1 MKSNRVTADELQGVD
16 AEHQI
21 QMRLLMALQAA
32 IRDQRPATE
41 SAEIRY
47 QLTDFCRTH
56 FLSEELLMRLHAYP
70 DYDDHVNEHEQMLDA
85 LEGLTDDRSISA
97 LSAYLLRH
105 IGDRDAKLHGYLE
118 RV

>member
-1 MKSNRVTADELQGVD
+1 MMSNKVTPAELQGVD
-16 AEHQI
+16 AEHQV

-32 IRDQRPATE
+32 IRDQRPAAETG
-41 SAEIRY
+41 EIRH
-47 QLTDFCRTH
+47 QLTDFCRAH

-85 LEGLTDDRSISA
+85 LEGLIDDGSIST
-97 LSAYLLRH
+97 LSACLLRH
-105 IGDRDAKLHGYLE
+105 IGDRDTKLHSYLE